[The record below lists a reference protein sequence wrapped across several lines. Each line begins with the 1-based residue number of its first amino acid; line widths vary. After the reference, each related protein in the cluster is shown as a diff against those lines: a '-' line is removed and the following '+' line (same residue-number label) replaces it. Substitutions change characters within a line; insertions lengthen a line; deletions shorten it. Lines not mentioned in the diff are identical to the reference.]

1 MVYRFD
7 QFEIDLAKAELR
19 LRGLVVHLEPQVY
32 ALLALLIQYR
42 DRLVSRD
49 EIIDKVWGGRFISE
63 SAVSSRVKS
72 LRKSLGDDGTQQR
85 LIKTIHGRGFRF
97 VANVQ
102 IGKTEITSAGDAS
115 KTAPLPCHGQPSIAI
130 LPFAVLGDPGPFVA
144 IGQALPHEL
153 IAELSRIRWLS
164 IIARGS
170 AFQFQPG
177 TQNVQTIAQTLA
189 VRYCLT
195 GTVEFSAQRLLVMVE
210 LTDSQCG
217 RIIWAERFHGHI
229 DDIHSIRDSIRTRIV
244 TALEIAIPAYEAE
257 NARLGNSENLDAWS
271 AYHLGLQHMYRF
283 NRQDNA
289 QAESLFQM
297 AALKDPSFARAYAGL
312 SFVHFQTAFLR
323 NTQDV
328 ASEAHLARKFAER
341 AMDRDPVDPFVN
353 FVMGRSFWLTGDL
366 ANSLGWLESSTNLS
380 PNYAQGIYARAWTEA
395 LSGDGAKSRENVDL
409 AMRLSP
415 LDPLYYAMLGTRSLS
430 HMVDGDYE
438 EAARWSDRAARA
450 PGAHVLIA
458 MIAVVAHALAG
469 HGLGASRW
477 TDNVRSRNPALTHED
492 FFRSFPVKSEDVRG
506 RATAAFKDQGFT

>member
-1 MVYRFD
+1 MIYKFD
-7 QFEIDLAKAELR
+7 QFELDLAKAELR
-19 LRGLVVHLEPQVY
+19 LRGLIVHIEPQVY
-32 ALLALLIQYR
+32 ALLALLIQNR

-72 LRKSLGDDGTQQR
+72 LRQSLGDDGAQQR

-97 VANVQ
+97 VANVLV
-102 IGKTEITSAGDAS
+102 GEAEITFGGDANN
-115 KTAPLPCHGQPSIAI
+115 TTQARFHGQPSIAI

-177 TQNVQTIAQTLA
+177 TQNVHTIAQTLG
-189 VRYCLT
+189 VRYCLA
-195 GTVEFSAQRLLVMVE
+195 GTVEFSGHFLSVMVE
-210 LTDSQCG
+210 LTDSQGG
-217 RIIWAERFHGHI
+217 RIIWAERFHGPI
-229 DDIHSIRDSIRTRIV
+229 DDIHSIRHSIRTRIV

-271 AYHLGLQHMYRF
+271 AYHSGLQHMYRF

-289 QAESLFQM
+289 QAESLFQL
-297 AALKDPSFARAYAGL
+297 AVSKDPTFARAYAGL

-328 ASEAHLARKFAER
+328 ASETDLARKFAER

-353 FVMGRSFWLTGDL
+353 FVMGRSYWLTGDL
-366 ANSLGWLESSTNLS
+366 ANSLGWLERSTNIS

-395 LSGDGAKSRENVDL
+395 LLGDGAKSRENVDL

-415 LDPLYYAMLGTRSLS
+415 LDPLYYAMLGTRALS
-430 HMVDGDYE
+430 HMSDGDFE
-438 EAARWSDRAARA
+438 EAARWADKAARS

-458 MIAVVAHALAG
+458 MIAVVTHALAG
-469 HGLGASRW
+469 HDKGAGQW
-477 TDNVRSRNPALTHED
+477 AEDVRNRNDALTKED
-492 FFRSFPVKSEDVRG
+492 FFRSFPVKPEDI
-506 RATAAFKDQGFT
+506 RARASIAFESQGFT